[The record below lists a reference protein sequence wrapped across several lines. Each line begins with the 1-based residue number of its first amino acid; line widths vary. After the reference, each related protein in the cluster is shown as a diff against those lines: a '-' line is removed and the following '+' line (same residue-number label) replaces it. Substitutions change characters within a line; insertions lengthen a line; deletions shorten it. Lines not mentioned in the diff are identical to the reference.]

1 MLNQTYHNSYELT
14 TENMFFV
21 KILVL
26 KNIFYIIKQIYA
38 RTWTGAILMEAKWKF
53 LLVGSLE
60 KIEIWNIDNPYLR
73 NHLETKKLRLFLIK
87 SVLSLV
93 RRVFD
98 IAVKYKLQWK
108 EFSICKFRLY

>member
-1 MLNQTYHNSYELT
+1 
-14 TENMFFV
+14 MFFV

-26 KNIFYIIKQIYA
+26 KYIFYIIKQIYA

-60 KIEIWNIDNPYLR
+60 KIEIWNIDNPYLS

-87 SVLSLV
+87 SVLSIV
-93 RRVFD
+93 WRVFD
-98 IAVKYKLQWK
+98 NTNFNVGNFRFASLGCIKLK
-108 EFSICKFRLY
+108 AAK